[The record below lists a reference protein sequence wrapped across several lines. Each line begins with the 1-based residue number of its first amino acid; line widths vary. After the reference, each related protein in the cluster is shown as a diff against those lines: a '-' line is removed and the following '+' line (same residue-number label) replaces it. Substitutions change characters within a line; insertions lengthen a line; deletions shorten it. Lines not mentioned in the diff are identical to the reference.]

1 MPNAISSF
9 REWLRV
15 YKVCT
20 GKPANTFGLYDFWG
34 NVAEWVMDDE
44 VFIRGGSYLVTKDEL
59 IMDWRETESQ
69 DIWNETYPNLP
80 KSLWWYRDRFD
91 MGFRLV
97 CDPVNIPGAK

>member
-1 MPNAISSF
+1 MPQGVSF
-9 REWLRV
+9 ITEDQLEDQSIRQLNDALRYV
-15 YKVCT
+15 PGVSMES
-20 GKPANTFGLYDFWG
+20 GEGHR
-34 NVAEWVMDDE
+34 DE

-59 IMDWRETESQ
+59 TLDWRETESQ